1 MLLGTR
7 VKDESGNPAVGSE
20 QHKSNAVL
28 LSLKFF
34 FQILHNAIFLV
45 MRYRFV
51 RCNNELFS
59 TVIECVTKFFGGAW
73 RAVVCG

>member
-1 MLLGTR
+1 MLVKVVLLGTR

-34 FQILHNAIFLV
+34 FQILHNAIFLEV
-45 MRYRFV
+45 QHRFV
-51 RCNNELFS
+51 RYNDELLS
-59 TVIECVTKFFGGAW
+59 TVIECVT
-73 RAVVCG
+73 